1 MWVPGLGLEGAALM
15 EWASVLLTI
24 VVPSPTPSF
33 KGKPA
38 GESADWQEAA
48 SERDSQ
54 VWLVSETRHRTKW
67 SIVGLRSS
75 SSHLTCKCQ
84 VIGLVMGS
92 GDFHLEVTA
101 SLPAWGTA
109 ATESH
114 CSQGKLPRSLRNIW
128 IWVSMWGCAQFQ
140 GESFACLFLPYSYLR
155 SPRSKYKVLAEG
167 LCRDIEE
174 DRRPG
179 RT

>member
-1 MWVPGLGLEGAALM
+1 MWVSGLGLVGAVLM
-15 EWASVLLTI
+15 ECASVLLTI
-24 VVPSPTPSF
+24 VMPSPTPSF

-48 SERDSQ
+48 SEWDSQ
-54 VWLVSETRHRTKW
+54 AWLVSETRHRTKW

-109 ATESH
+109 AAESH
-114 CSQGKLPRSLRNIW
+114 CSQGKLPRSLWNIW
-128 IWVSMWGCAQFQ
+128 IWVSTRGCAQFQ
-140 GESFACLFLPYSYLR
+140 GESLQACFYPTCICDPLEASVRSWLR
-155 SPRSKYKVLAEG
+155 G
-167 LCRDIEE
+167 C
-174 DRRPG
+174 PG
-179 RT
+179 T